1 MTLCLDLKIEEQK
14 EKLDIM
20 HHDLIFNHNSKIHLK
35 AQIKLCAPLNLLA
48 KTPLNNEKHLWAQSL
63 PYCLFRLWARLTYPF
78 ANDQASQVGEA
89 GH

>member
-1 MTLCLDLKIEEQK
+1 MC
-14 EKLDIM
+14 
-20 HHDLIFNHNSKIHLK
+20 S
-35 AQIKLCAPLNLLA
+35 IKSLA